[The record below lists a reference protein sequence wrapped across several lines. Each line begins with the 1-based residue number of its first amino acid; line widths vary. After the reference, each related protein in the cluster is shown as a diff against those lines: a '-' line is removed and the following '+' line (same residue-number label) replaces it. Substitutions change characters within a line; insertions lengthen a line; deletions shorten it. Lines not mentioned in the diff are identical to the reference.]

1 MRRPRLIPSMH
12 PCALIALVRRC
23 IPDDGPVQERELRKL
38 TREMDA
44 VAAEVRRADARR
56 YGDEREAA

>member
-1 MRRPRLIPSMH
+1 MRRPGVPIMH

-23 IPDDGPVQERELRKL
+23 IPDDGPVQECELRQL

-44 VAAEVRRADARR
+44 ICAEVERAEARR
-56 YGDEREAA
+56 YEEGQVAA

>member
-1 MRRPRLIPSMH
+1 MH

-23 IPDDGPVQERELRKL
+23 IPDDGPVQECELRQL

-44 VAAEVRRADARR
+44 ICAEVERAEARR
-56 YGDEREAA
+56 YEEGQVAA